1 MGYIVRLDHSLHSAS
16 IACASLLMTTDGLQ
30 QACYRYLVSS
40 DDVALFRA
48 VNDCSH
54 IPSSANHA
62 VAGLAV
68 SKWEAAM
75 KLLNKVA
82 FVTGAGQGIGQAI
95 VQQFAEQG
103 AVVVAADI
111 NLAAAQKTVAG
122 LGDKAMAVSC
132 NVADSDSVATAMAAV
147 VARFGQLDIL
157 VNNAG
162 IGSIDAFAQ
171 TPDENWQRV
180 IGVNLTGTFFC
191 SREAVKL
198 MLEKATPGVV
208 INISSTAAMT
218 GEGPSHYCAAKAGVM
233 GLTRSMARELA
244 SQGIRVNTIV
254 PGPTNTPMMADIPE
268 DWMQAMLKAIPLGRM
283 GETDEIARVAAFLA
297 SDDAS
302 FITGQNLAVNGGMAF
317 I

>member
-1 MGYIVRLDHSLHSAS
+1 
-16 IACASLLMTTDGLQ
+16 
-30 QACYRYLVSS
+30 
-40 DDVALFRA
+40 
-48 VNDCSH
+48 
-54 IPSSANHA
+54 
-62 VAGLAV
+62 
-68 SKWEAAM
+68 M

-82 FVTGAGQGIGQAI
+82 FVTGAGQGMGRAI
-95 VQQFAEQG
+95 VRHFAEQG
-103 AVVVAADI
+103 AKVVAADI
-111 NLAAAQKTVAG
+111 NLDAARQSIEG
-122 LGDKAMAVSC
+122 LGEKALAVSC

-147 VARFGQLDIL
+147 HAHFGSLDVL

-171 TPDENWQRV
+171 TPDEHWQRV
-180 IGVNLTGTFFC
+180 IGVNLTGPFFC

-198 MLEKATPGVV
+198 MLAAATPGVI
-208 INISSTAAMT
+208 INISSTAALT

-244 SQGIRVNTIV
+244 GNGIRVNTIV
-254 PGPTNTPMMADIPE
+254 PGPTNTPMMADIPD
-268 DWMQAMLKAIPLGRM
+268 DWMQSMLKAIPLGRM

-297 SDDAS
+297 SDEAA

>member
-1 MGYIVRLDHSLHSAS
+1 
-16 IACASLLMTTDGLQ
+16 
-30 QACYRYLVSS
+30 
-40 DDVALFRA
+40 
-48 VNDCSH
+48 
-54 IPSSANHA
+54 
-62 VAGLAV
+62 
-68 SKWEAAM
+68 M
-75 KLLNKVA
+75 KLMNKVA
-82 FVTGAGQGIGQAI
+82 FVTGAGQGMGRAI
-95 VQQFAEQG
+95 VRHFAEHG
-103 AVVVAADI
+103 ACVVAADI
-111 NLAAAQKTVAG
+111 NLEAARETIEG
-122 LGDKAMAVSC
+122 LGDKALAVSC

-147 VARFGQLDIL
+147 QARFGRFDVL

-171 TPDENWQRV
+171 TPDEHWQRV

-198 MLEKATPGVV
+198 MLAAGTPGVV
-208 INISSTAAMT
+208 INISSTSALT

-244 SQGIRVNTIV
+244 ANGIRVNTIV
-254 PGPTNTPMMADIPE
+254 PGPTNTPMMADIPD
-268 DWMQAMLKAIPLGRM
+268 DWMQSMLKAIPLGRM

-297 SDDAS
+297 SDDAA

>member
-1 MGYIVRLDHSLHSAS
+1 
-16 IACASLLMTTDGLQ
+16 
-30 QACYRYLVSS
+30 
-40 DDVALFRA
+40 
-48 VNDCSH
+48 
-54 IPSSANHA
+54 
-62 VAGLAV
+62 
-68 SKWEAAM
+68 M

-82 FVTGAGQGIGQAI
+82 FVTGAGQGMGRAI
-95 VQQFAEQG
+95 VRHFAEQG
-103 AVVVAADI
+103 AKVVAADI
-111 NLAAAQKTVAG
+111 NLEAARQSIEG
-122 LGDKAMAVSC
+122 LGDQALAVSC

-147 VARFGQLDIL
+147 HAHFGSLDVL

-171 TPDENWQRV
+171 TPDEHWQRV

-198 MLEKATPGVV
+198 MLAAATPGVI
-208 INISSTAAMT
+208 INISSTAALT

-244 SQGIRVNTIV
+244 GNGIRVNTIV
-254 PGPTNTPMMADIPE
+254 PGPTNTPMMADIPD
-268 DWMQAMLKAIPLGRM
+268 DWMQSMLKAIPLGRM

-297 SDDAS
+297 SDDAA

>member
-1 MGYIVRLDHSLHSAS
+1 
-16 IACASLLMTTDGLQ
+16 
-30 QACYRYLVSS
+30 
-40 DDVALFRA
+40 
-48 VNDCSH
+48 
-54 IPSSANHA
+54 
-62 VAGLAV
+62 
-68 SKWEAAM
+68 M
-75 KLLNKVA
+75 KLMNKVA
-82 FVTGAGQGIGQAI
+82 FVTGAGQGMGRAI
-95 VQQFAEQG
+95 VRHFAEQG
-103 AVVVAADI
+103 ACVVAADI
-111 NLAAAQKTVAG
+111 NLEAARETIEG
-122 LGDKAMAVSC
+122 LGDKALAVSC

-147 VARFGQLDIL
+147 QARFGRFDVL

-171 TPDENWQRV
+171 TPDEHWQRV

-198 MLEKATPGVV
+198 MLAAGTPGVV
-208 INISSTAAMT
+208 INISSTSALT

-244 SQGIRVNTIV
+244 ANGIRVNTIV
-254 PGPTNTPMMADIPE
+254 PGPTNTPMMADIPD
-268 DWMQAMLKAIPLGRM
+268 DWMQSMLKAIPLGRM

-297 SDDAS
+297 SDDAA

>member
-1 MGYIVRLDHSLHSAS
+1 
-16 IACASLLMTTDGLQ
+16 
-30 QACYRYLVSS
+30 
-40 DDVALFRA
+40 
-48 VNDCSH
+48 
-54 IPSSANHA
+54 
-62 VAGLAV
+62 
-68 SKWEAAM
+68 M

-82 FVTGAGQGIGQAI
+82 FVTGAGQGMGRAI
-95 VQQFAEQG
+95 VRHFAEQG
-103 AVVVAADI
+103 AKVVAADI
-111 NLAAAQKTVAG
+111 NLDAARQSIEG
-122 LGDKAMAVSC
+122 LGEKALAVSC

-147 VARFGQLDIL
+147 HAHFGSLDVL

-171 TPDENWQRV
+171 TPDEHWQRV
-180 IGVNLTGTFFC
+180 IGVNLTGPFFC

-198 MLEKATPGVV
+198 MLAAATPGVI
-208 INISSTAAMT
+208 INISSTAALT

-244 SQGIRVNTIV
+244 GNGKRVNTIV
-254 PGPTNTPMMADIPE
+254 PGPTNTPMMADIPD
-268 DWMQAMLKAIPLGRM
+268 DWMQSMLKAIPLGRM

-297 SDDAS
+297 SDDAA

>member
-1 MGYIVRLDHSLHSAS
+1 
-16 IACASLLMTTDGLQ
+16 
-30 QACYRYLVSS
+30 
-40 DDVALFRA
+40 
-48 VNDCSH
+48 
-54 IPSSANHA
+54 
-62 VAGLAV
+62 
-68 SKWEAAM
+68 M
-75 KLLNKVA
+75 KLMNKVA
-82 FVTGAGQGIGQAI
+82 FVTGAGQGMGRAI
-95 VQQFAEQG
+95 VRHFAEQG
-103 AVVVAADI
+103 AWVVAADI
-111 NLAAAQKTVAG
+111 NLEAARETIQG
-122 LGDKAMAVSC
+122 LGDKALAVSC

-147 VARFGQLDIL
+147 QARFGRFDVL

-171 TPDENWQRV
+171 TPDEHWQRV

-198 MLEKATPGVV
+198 MLAAGTPGVV
-208 INISSTAAMT
+208 INISSTSALT

-244 SQGIRVNTIV
+244 ANGIRVNTIV

-268 DWMQAMLKAIPLGRM
+268 DWMQSMLKAIPLGRM

-297 SDDAS
+297 SDDAA

>member
-1 MGYIVRLDHSLHSAS
+1 
-16 IACASLLMTTDGLQ
+16 
-30 QACYRYLVSS
+30 
-40 DDVALFRA
+40 
-48 VNDCSH
+48 
-54 IPSSANHA
+54 
-62 VAGLAV
+62 
-68 SKWEAAM
+68 M

-82 FVTGAGQGIGQAI
+82 FVTGAGQGMGRAI
-95 VQQFAEQG
+95 VRHFAEQG
-103 AVVVAADI
+103 ARVVAADI
-111 NLAAAQKTVAG
+111 NLDAARQSIEG
-122 LGDKAMAVSC
+122 LGEKALAVSC

-147 VARFGQLDIL
+147 HAHFGSLDVL

-171 TPDENWQRV
+171 TPDEHWQRV
-180 IGVNLTGTFFC
+180 IGVNLTGPFFC

-198 MLEKATPGVV
+198 MLAAATPGVI
-208 INISSTAAMT
+208 INISSTAALT

-244 SQGIRVNTIV
+244 GNGIRVNTLV
-254 PGPTNTPMMADIPE
+254 PGPTNTPMMADIPD
-268 DWMQAMLKAIPLGRM
+268 DWMQSMLKAIPLGRM

-297 SDDAS
+297 SDDAA

>member
-1 MGYIVRLDHSLHSAS
+1 
-16 IACASLLMTTDGLQ
+16 
-30 QACYRYLVSS
+30 
-40 DDVALFRA
+40 
-48 VNDCSH
+48 
-54 IPSSANHA
+54 
-62 VAGLAV
+62 
-68 SKWEAAM
+68 M

-82 FVTGAGQGIGQAI
+82 FVTGAGQGMGRAI
-95 VQQFAEQG
+95 VRHFAEQG

-111 NLAAAQKTVAG
+111 NLDAANQSIEG
-122 LGDKAMAVSC
+122 LGDKALAVCC

-147 VARFGQLDIL
+147 QARFGSLDIL

-162 IGSIDAFAQ
+162 IGSIDACAE

-198 MLEKATPGVV
+198 MLKAATPGVV
-208 INISSTAAMT
+208 INISSTSALT

-244 SQGIRVNTIV
+244 GNGIRVNTIV
-254 PGPTNTPMMADIPE
+254 PGPTNTPMMAGIPD
-268 DWMQAMLKAIPLGRM
+268 DWMQSMLKAIPLGRM

-297 SDDAS
+297 SDDAG